1 MRQRLKTTA
10 TRPRMVLGSVVSV
23 AMALTATALGA
34 GVAGADSGWSRV
46 PSSGLAGGTV
56 DVASS
61 STTLCQWIQ
70 PANAGA
76 TAGTTGADTVTTQP
90 VPAAGVGAA
99 AAVPADGDVVYD
111 GTEVQVRLSQGGTD
125 VPLGQ
130 LPVAEGGAWSGT
142 VTLPAADVLRPGAYD
157 LFVKCVIDRPEL
169 DGVRTYDFDP
179 LGFTVTEGPPPTT
192 VEVPTEL
199 VPPLVATNPVQV
211 QGEQITRPAAAT
223 APAPAATTATSPT
236 LPNTGDGTVGIAL
249 AGLGALLVGGA
260 ALWWGARS
268 ARRHAPDLLD

>member
-1 MRQRLKTTA
+1 VLQRLTTTA
-10 TRPRMVLGSVVSV
+10 MRRRMVLGSVMGAV
-23 AMALTATALGA
+23 MALTATALGA

-61 STTLCQWIQ
+61 SSTLCQWIQ
-70 PANAGA
+70 PADAG
-76 TAGTTGADTVTTQP
+76 GTSADTASTQP
-90 VPAAGVGAA
+90 APGTGGGSAE
-99 AAVPADGDVVYD
+99 AVPSDGDVVYD

-125 VPLGQ
+125 VPLGE
-130 LPVAEGGAWSGT
+130 LPVAIGGAWSGT
-142 VTLPAADVLRPGAYD
+142 VTLPTGDALRPGAYD

-169 DGVRTYDFDP
+169 DGLRTYDFDP

-211 QGEQITRPAAAT
+211 QGEQITRPAT
-223 APAPAATTATSPT
+223 TPAPAPAATTATSPT

-249 AGLGALLVGGA
+249 AGFGALLVGGA